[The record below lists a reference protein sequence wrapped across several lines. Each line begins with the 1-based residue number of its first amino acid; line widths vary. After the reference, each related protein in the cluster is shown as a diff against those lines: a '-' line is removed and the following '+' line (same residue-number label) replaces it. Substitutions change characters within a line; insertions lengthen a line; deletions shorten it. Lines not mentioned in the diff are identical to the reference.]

1 MAALLPFQPQND
13 IEQRIL
19 DVRLRKYSADAL
31 MLELANCE
39 LCIPSQAKVQDGWHG
54 YVPVILEQNSIAF
67 VAVFT
72 AASRQTRDFAPHL
85 LRADGRSFVQR
96 LPAGYGVIFN
106 PGYEAQLLLPP
117 DGVMMLKQDLSAR

>member
-1 MAALLPFQPQND
+1 LTLLAFVPETQ
-13 IEQRIL
+13 IERRIL
-19 DVRLRKYSADAL
+19 EVQAGRYPADAL
-31 MLELANCE
+31 MRELANSE
-39 LCIPSQAKVQDGWHG
+39 LCIPSQAKVTDGWQG
-54 YVPVILEQNSIAF
+54 YVPVLLEQNNIVF

-72 AASRQTRDFAPHL
+72 TASRQTRDFAPHL

-117 DGVMMLKQDLSAR
+117 DGVAMLKQDLSGR